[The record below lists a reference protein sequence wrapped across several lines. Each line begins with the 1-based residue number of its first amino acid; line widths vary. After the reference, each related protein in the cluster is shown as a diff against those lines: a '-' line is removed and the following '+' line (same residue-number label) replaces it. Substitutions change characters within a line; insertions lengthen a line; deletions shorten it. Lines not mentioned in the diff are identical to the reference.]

1 MWNNFV
7 EKITTIQ
14 NERNTNIVLMFNPR
28 IDLLPLPI
36 TRFDDPFFPF
46 GKQVIDA
53 TQSMVCAY
61 MFDLASYMAL
71 GAAGIIALE
80 RTIGYIAH
88 RTPTILHAPF
98 TGTGY
103 SAAMDRTAFDVDAMT
118 ITDAADLNFYI
129 KNPPHGA
136 FVTQSGAVDTEAH
149 PKQGGIFWQDADA
162 MTLMVGGKIQQ
173 LQVTTNEV
181 LFAGKLDNFTDEIR
195 MALEAMR

>member
-7 EKITTIQ
+7 EKLTTVQ
-14 NERNTNIVLMFNPR
+14 AGRNTNIVLMFNPR
-28 IDLLPLPI
+28 LDLLPLPI

-53 TQSMVCAY
+53 TQDMICAY

-71 GAAGIIALE
+71 GAAGVIALE

-88 RTPTILHAPF
+88 QTPTILHAPF
-98 TGTGY
+98 TGTAY
-103 SAAMDRTAFDVDAMT
+103 SRAMDRTAFDVDALT

-129 KNPPHGA
+129 KNPPHAA
-136 FVTQSGAVDTEAH
+136 FVTQSNEVDTEAH

-162 MTLMVGGKIQQ
+162 MTLIVNNQIRL

-181 LFAGKLDNFTDEIR
+181 LFAGKLDNFTDDIR
-195 MALEAMR
+195 SAIEAMR